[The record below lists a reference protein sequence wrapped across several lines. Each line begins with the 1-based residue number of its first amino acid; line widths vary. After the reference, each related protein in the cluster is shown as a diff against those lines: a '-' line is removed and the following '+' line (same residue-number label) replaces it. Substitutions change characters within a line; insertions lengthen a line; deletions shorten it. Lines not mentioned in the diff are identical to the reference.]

1 MSEIR
6 RNVVYGMYSG
16 LALLMDAH
24 LPEVPNGRG
33 IVHVSGSGWFAPLD
47 LDARPLKESSHVEIE
62 GRPLLDAGYTL
73 FTVNHRAL
81 PRFRFPAQ
89 IEDMQRAVRF
99 ARHHADEYGIDPSRI
114 GAVGGSS
121 GGHLVAMLGVLD
133 GEGDP
138 GSESA
143 IDRESARVQ
152 CVVARAAPTDFQH
165 MRRSTTV
172 DLLLGTDLLD
182 GDDLESQAHRRAM
195 DASPVHHV
203 TADSAPTLLLHGDA
217 DDVMPFDQSERLE
230 RALQA
235 ADVPVKLIRIPGAG
249 HGPGILR
256 AEGHGVDY
264 IREMVAWLDERLGV
278 AK

>member
-1 MSEIR
+1 MSEVR

-24 LPEVPNGRG
+24 LPESSNGLG
-33 IVHVSGSGWFAPLD
+33 VVHVSGSGWSAPLD
-47 LDARPLKESSHVEIE
+47 LDARPLKESGHVEIE
-62 GRPLLDAGYTL
+62 GRPLVDAGYTL

-99 ARHHADEYGIDPSRI
+99 VRHHAAEYRIDPSRI

-121 GGHLVAMLGVLD
+121 GGHLVALLGVLD

-138 GSESA
+138 TSESV

-152 CVVARAAPTDFQH
+152 CVVARAAPTDFLH
-165 MRRSTTV
+165 MPHSTSRG
-172 DLLLGTDLLD
+172 LLLGTDSLD
-182 GDDLESQAHRRAM
+182 SGDLDSEAHGKAV
-195 DASPVHHV
+195 DASPAHRA
-203 TADSAPTLLLHGDA
+203 TADSAPMLLLHGDA
-217 DDVMPFDQSERLE
+217 DDVVPFEQSVRME
-230 RALQA
+230 RALRE

-256 AEGHGVDY
+256 AEGQNVDY
-264 IREMVAWLDERLGV
+264 VREMVAWLDEHLGV
-278 AK
+278 V